1 MEKITWRLQLVIV
14 FLIMGI
20 GHLVAHLIQNGI
32 CINAAYIIIGLLFI
46 INPVYPNTNQ
56 TIEPRKG
63 VLCARIGGIL
73 IIMLGLMVRN
83 VM

>member
-1 MEKITWRLQLVIV
+1 MKKITWRLQLIIV

-32 CINAAYIIIGLLFI
+32 CINVAYIIIGLLFI
-46 INPVYPNTNQ
+46 INPVYPNINQ

-63 VLCARIGGIL
+63 VLGARIAGIL
-73 IIMLGLMVRN
+73 IILLGLMVRN
-83 VM
+83 VI

>member
-1 MEKITWRLQLVIV
+1 MKKITWRLQLIIG

-32 CINAAYIIIGLLFI
+32 CINVAYIIIGLLFI
-46 INPVYPNTNQ
+46 INPVYPNINQ

-63 VLCARIGGIL
+63 ILYARIGGVVVIIL
-73 IIMLGLMVRN
+73 GFIIKQEI
-83 VM
+83 